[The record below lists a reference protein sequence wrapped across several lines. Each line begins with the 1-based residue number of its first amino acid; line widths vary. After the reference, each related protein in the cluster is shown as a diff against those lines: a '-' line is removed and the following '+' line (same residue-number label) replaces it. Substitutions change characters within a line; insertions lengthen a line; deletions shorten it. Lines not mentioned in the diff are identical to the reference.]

1 MIADSL
7 KLLQLADSALPVGA
21 LSHSFG
27 LESMTEEGHLTV
39 DGLFSYISDLL
50 QESLLLDAVYCRAAV
65 GGKALDDLNRRFSA
79 LRLARESRLAS
90 LALGRRFLK
99 LVCALEPDAGLED
112 AAADEN
118 HFVVAFGF
126 ACGSLGFSAD
136 QTVMALLHQS
146 VWNIISAAQR
156 LLPLGQQQAHC
167 IAWDL
172 KPAMAAAVEKSTALP
187 LEDVICF
194 AHLPEVASM
203 RHPALHTRLF
213 IS

>member
-1 MIADSL
+1 MIDSL
-7 KLLQLADSALPVGA
+7 KLFQLADSALPVGA

-39 DGLFSYISDLL
+39 DGLFGYISDLL
-50 QESLLLDAVYCRAAV
+50 QEALLLDAVFCRAAFR
-65 GGKALDDLNRRFSA
+65 GEALAGLNRRFSA

-99 LVCALEPDAGLED
+99 LVCDLEPDAGLED
-112 AAADEN
+112 LAAGEN
-118 HFVVAFGF
+118 HFAIAFGF
-126 ACGSLGFSAD
+126 ACGRLGFGVEE
-136 QTVMALLHQS
+136 TVMALLHQS

-156 LLPLGQQQAHC
+156 LLPLGQQQAQC

-172 KPAMAAAVEKSTALP
+172 KPAMAEAVEKSAALR
-187 LEDVICF
+187 LEDVFCF

-203 RHPALHTRLF
+203 RHPGLSTRLF